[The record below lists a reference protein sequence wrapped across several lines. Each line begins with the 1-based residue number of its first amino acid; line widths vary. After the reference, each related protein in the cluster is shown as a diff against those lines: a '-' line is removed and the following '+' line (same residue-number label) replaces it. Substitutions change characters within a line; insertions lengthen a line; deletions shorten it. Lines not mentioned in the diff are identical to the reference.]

1 MKLYQKIVI
10 FVVPCFLLIA
20 IFLKANGVDYLTFDN
35 KYWTFASRV
44 LSVKKIFTLAIPTI
58 PMIPSIDNNLLD
70 ALFGFIN
77 ALSNIINLG
86 VYLIN
91 IVLEE
96 LAFIVGF
103 LDAIVTSIKD
113 TFLPN
118 GIPI

>member
-1 MKLYQKIVI
+1 MKLFQKIVL

-20 IFLKANGVDYLTFDN
+20 IFLKANGIDYLTFDD
-35 KYWTFASRV
+35 KYWVFASRV
-44 LSVKKIFTLAIPTI
+44 LSVKKIFTLVIPTI
-58 PMIPSIDNNLLD
+58 PMIPSIDNSLLD

-77 ALSNIINLG
+77 ALSNIINLA

-103 LDAIVTSIKD
+103 LDAIIQSVKD
-113 TFLPN
+113 VFAPN
-118 GIPI
+118 VV

>member
-1 MKLYQKIVI
+1 MKLYQKIVVFI
-10 FVVPCFLLIA
+10 IPCFLLIA
-20 IFLKANGVDYLTFDN
+20 IFLKANGVDYLTFDD

-44 LSVKKIFTLAIPTI
+44 LSVKKVFTLAIPTI

-70 ALFGFIN
+70 VIFGFIN
-77 ALSNIINLG
+77 ALSNIINLV
-86 VYLIN
+86 VYLLN

-113 TFLPN
+113 TLLPN
-118 GIPI
+118 GIPN